1 MAKGDLSVD
10 NAIDRRK
17 DSPNAAEQ
25 NSDQKPIPARSL
37 AEFREIEGRS
47 LRKERL
53 HALWQQ
59 ICNSGYLSSPQDHP
73 PALNENDNEKS
84 KIARTNTGLSAD
96 NAEQLR
102 AAYEA
107 ELFGRCGAQSSKKQI
122 GWEQF
127 KSYAL
132 AKEAGTTICIISFLF
147 CRSILP

>member
-1 MAKGDLSVD
+1 MAKGDLYAD
-10 NAIDRRK
+10 DAIDRRK
-17 DSPNAAEQ
+17 DSLNAAEQ
-25 NSDQKPIPARSL
+25 KSDPKSTPARSL

-59 ICNSGYLSSPQDHP
+59 ICNSGYLSYPQDHP
-73 PALNENDNEKS
+73 PALNEKDNEKT
-84 KIARTNTGLSAD
+84 KISRTNTGLSAD
-96 NAEQLR
+96 KAEQLR

-132 AKEAGTTICIISFLF
+132 AKEVGTTIRVISF
-147 CRSILP
+147 